1 MNQSTQV
8 NIQRKSSF
16 VDKVVLYNGKP
27 LFSFIDINPTELCNR
42 KCVFCPRHDP
52 NKYPNQNLHMEIDTA
67 HKMRE
72 ELEKLNWNGTINI
85 CGNGEP
91 LLHKNIVDLVKAFG
105 DKIKIEITTNGD
117 FLTVDLIKQLYESK
131 LNFMVISM
139 YDGPEQVEY
148 FTSLFDESS
157 IDKSKYILRDRW
169 YGENEEYGLILTN
182 RAGFFDWN
190 KNIGIGKQCFY
201 MHYSMQIDWNGD
213 VLSCCHDT
221 YEKTRTFGNVND
233 ETLLDIWNSNMWNK
247 SRKLL
252 GDGKRIEL
260 PCNKC
265 DASGIIHGYNHYL
278 EWSKN
283 EK

>member
-72 ELEKLNWNGTINI
+72 ELEKLNWNGSINI

-131 LNFMVISM
+131 LNFMIISM

-233 ETLLDIWNSNMWNK
+233 ETLLDIWNSNVWNK

>member
-169 YGENEEYGLILTN
+169 YGEDEEYGLILTN

-233 ETLLDIWNSNMWNK
+233 ETLLDIWNSNMWSK

-265 DASGIIHGYNHYL
+265 DASGIIHGYNHYQ
-278 EWSKN
+278 EWN
-283 EK
+283 QHG